1 MRLYA
6 GKSEVPD
13 LLTSV
18 PAERLLRLRKSVANC
33 SHYKLERLNSIH
45 TTGIPYLVIEAF
57 DLIWAIVVWMATAI
71 PTWLTD

>member
-6 GKSEVPD
+6 GKSEIPD

-18 PAERLLRLRKSVANC
+18 PTQCLLRLRKSVANS

-45 TTGIPYLVIEAF
+45 ATGISYLVIEAF